1 MFETT
6 NQICMSLPEKKT
18 LPVLDHIQYGPEIY
32 QAWGLALCHTNG
44 WGVGGAKNVGF
55 AVPFESSC
63 SVDGASCMMVS
74 LTCVVAYR
82 YGAGAR
88 WEANSVILWQT
99 NITMSNHHL

>member
-1 MFETT
+1 MDPRSTRLGV
-6 NQICMSLPEKKT
+6 LPC
-18 LPVLDHIQYGPEIY
+18 VIQMGG
-32 QAWGLALCHTNG
+32 AWGAP
-44 WGVGGAKNVGF
+44 KNVGF

-88 WEANSVILWQT
+88 
-99 NITMSNHHL
+99 